1 MTNLSFFIV
10 TILVSISGCWLASNW
25 IVIWLWVE
33 LNSLALI
40 PILSL
45 NTTPRSIEATSK
57 YFLFQ
62 AMGSAILLL
71 GILFR
76 TYSTGNLSIVG
87 TYNDFELLL
96 LGFALTMKM
105 GIFPNHFWFID
116 VMQGLNFMGGFFVAI
131 VSKIIPVYLIIIIS
145 NQSSKNILLLI
156 GISSVLIGSIFGVQ
170 QTQLRKLI
178 ALSSVAHLGWM
189 IIFFTTSG
197 NSWLGAILF
206 ISYLVMVMPLFWIGN
221 IFSLEHLTKTIN
233 LNTNSAL
240 TTTLCLT
247 ILSMAGFPP
256 LLGFFY
262 KWLMFF
268 NVTQTNSFFV
278 VSVLI
283 IASLF
288 SLYFYIQIC
297 LSFYMTC
304 WPTVKILSNNNF
316 TNVISASTFSW
327 SIVLVNLFL
336 YYIIWVVSP
345 LSSAWNL

>member
-1 MTNLSFFIV
+1 MTKLRFFIV
-10 TILVSISGCWLASNW
+10 TILVRISGCWLASKW

-33 LNSLALI
+33 LKRLALI
-40 PILSL
+40 PVLRL
-45 NTTPRSIEATSK
+45 KTTPRSIEATRK

-76 TYSTGNLSIVG
+76 TYRTGKLSIVG
-87 TYNDFELLL
+87 TYKDFELLL

-105 GIFPNHFWFID
+105 GIFPKHFWFID
-116 VMQGLNFMGGFFVAI
+116 VMQGLKFMGGFFVAI
-131 VSKIIPVYLIIIIS
+131 VSKIIPVYLIIIIRK
-145 NQSSKNILLLI
+145 QSRKNILLLI

-197 NSWLGAILF
+197 KRWLGAILF
-206 ISYLVMVMPLFWIGN
+206 ISYLVMVMPLFWIGK

-233 LNTNSAL
+233 LKTKRAL

-268 NVTQTNSFFV
+268 KVTQTKRFFV
-278 VSVLI
+278 VRVLI
-283 IASLF
+283 IARLF

-297 LSFYMTC
+297 LRFYMTC
-304 WPTVKILSNNNF
+304 WPTVKILSKKNF
-316 TNVISASTFSW
+316 TNVISASTFRW
-327 SIVLVNLFL
+327 SIVLVKLFL

-345 LSSAWNL
+345 LSSAWKL